1 MDIVLIILI
10 IIAAI
15 VLGTLGVII
24 GGVYY
29 IGKMYADLEE
39 LVDLE
44 DEGE

>member
-10 IIAAI
+10 IIATV
-15 VLGTLGVII
+15 VLGSLGVII
-24 GGVYY
+24 GGVCY
-29 IGKMYADLEE
+29 ISKIYADLEE